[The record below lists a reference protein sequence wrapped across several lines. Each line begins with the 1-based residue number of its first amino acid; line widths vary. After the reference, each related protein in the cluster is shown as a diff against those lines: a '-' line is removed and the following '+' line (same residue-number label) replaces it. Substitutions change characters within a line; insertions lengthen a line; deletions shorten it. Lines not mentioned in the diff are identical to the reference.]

1 MRARPAL
8 PLAERIRK
16 ATARQP
22 VSPFRRFT
30 DEARRAVYLATEE
43 ARLLRHGY
51 VGTEHLLLG
60 LVADDEGPA
69 AKALESLGL
78 SLAEVRHQVMKITGY
93 GQDVSP
99 RHIPFTPQ
107 AKKVLEVS
115 LREALGLGH
124 NYVGAEHLLLGL
136 LRVERGI
143 GARVLT
149 GLGAGHDQ
157 VRERVAA
164 LASQREQADQEAQRA
179 RQATPAELADTVRQL
194 DQVRAGK
201 EAALDAENFEA
212 AKALRDREK
221 ELLATKRRLERQL
234 EAAPE
239 PPDVL
244 QAVLAENRQLHR
256 ELDRLRGV
264 LRDHGIEPDG
274 GTARP
279 A

>member
-8 PLAERIRK
+8 ALADRIRK

-30 DEARRAVYLATEE
+30 DQARRVVHLAAED
-43 ARLLRHGY
+43 ARMLRHSH

-60 LVADDEGPA
+60 LVFDNEGLA
-69 AKALESLGL
+69 AQVLESLGL
-78 SLAEVRHQVMKITGY
+78 SLARVRHQVIEITGH
-93 GQDVSP
+93 GQHPSP
-99 RHIPFTPQ
+99 RHIPLTPQ

-124 NYVGAEHLLLGL
+124 NHVGTEHMLLSL
-136 LRVERGI
+136 LCLERGI

-149 GLGAGHDQ
+149 GLGADYDR
-157 VRERVAA
+157 VRERVAD
-164 LASQREQADQEAQRA
+164 LASQREQADQEALRA
-179 RQATPAELADTVRQL
+179 HGATPAELADTVRQL

-201 EAALDAENFEA
+201 ESALDAEDFEA
-212 AKALRDREK
+212 ATALRDRER
-221 ELLATKRRLERQL
+221 ELLAAKIRLERQL

-239 PPDVL
+239 PLDAL
-244 QAVLAENRQLHR
+244 HALLAENQRLHR

-264 LRDHGIEPDG
+264 LRDHDIEPDG
-274 GTARP
+274 GTAQS